1 MTLLLVP
8 GPVRALGRATRL
20 RALGVVFVAVCV
32 AALAL
37 AVLVYQKAFT
47 PVVKVTLR
55 ADSIGNQLVVPADV
69 KLRGIVVGEVRAVH
83 SNGRR
88 ATLDLAL
95 DPSHVP
101 QIPAN
106 VQARI
111 LPKTLFGE
119 KFVDLVLPK
128 RPAPQHIHA
137 GDVIPQ
143 DRSRNAIELQQVFDD
158 VLPLLRTLKPAALN
172 ETLSALSN
180 ALEGRGEQLGHNVVL
195 ADRYF
200 AGINPHLPTIEAD
213 ISGIADLASNLDA
226 AAPDLLTMARNFSV
240 SSRTVVEKQQTLA
253 RFFTETQGFAGTT
266 TRFLQAN
273 ANRLI
278 TLGAVSR
285 PTLAVLASYSG
296 EYPCLLQ
303 GLTTAEQR
311 LEPIFGPGPYLHITL
326 QVVNSRGGYQQGKD
340 APDYHHYGPA
350 SCDGLPQAGPP
361 TAQGGGGAS
370 LPSLPSLPQL
380 PAVPGDVGPVG
391 TAAEKS
397 VVSALVAPAL
407 GGADQADLADL
418 LMGPMMRG
426 TAVSQR

>member
-1 MTLLLVP
+1 MTALLERA
-8 GPVRALGRATRL
+8 PVRAVGRATRL
-20 RALGVVFVAVCV
+20 RALGLVFVAVCV
-32 AALAL
+32 GLLSL
-37 AVLVYQKAFT
+37 AVAVYQKAFT
-47 PVVKVTLR
+47 PTVDVRLR

-95 DPSHVP
+95 DPG
-101 QIPAN
+101 QARRIPAN
-106 VQARI
+106 VEARI

-119 KFVDLVLPK
+119 KFVDLVLPN
-128 RPAPQHIHA
+128 RPAPQHLTA

-143 DRSRNAIELQQVFDD
+143 DRSRNAIELQRVFDD

-172 ETLSALSN
+172 ETLSALAN
-180 ALEGRGEQLGHNVVL
+180 ALEGRGDELGHNVVL

-200 AGINPHLPTIEAD
+200 SGINPHLPTIEAD
-213 ISGIADLASNLDA
+213 ISGIADLASNLDD
-226 AAPDLLTMARNFSV
+226 AAPDLLTMARNFSA

-253 RFFTETQGFAGTT
+253 QFLRETQGFAGTT
-266 TRFLQAN
+266 THFLQAN

-311 LEPIFGPGPYLHITL
+311 LEPVFGPGPYLHITL

-340 APDYHHYGPA
+340 NPDYHHYGPP
-350 SCDGLPQAGPP
+350 SCDGLPQQGPP
-361 TAQGGGGAS
+361 TSHGTGS
-370 LPSLPSLPQL
+370 SPSLPQL
-380 PAVPGDVGPVG
+380 PSVPGDVGPVG
-391 TAAEKS
+391 DLAEQH
-397 VVSALVAPAL
+397 VVTALVAPAL
-407 GGADQADLADL
+407 GGDSSGAAGLADL

>member
-8 GPVRALGRATRL
+8 GPVRAIGRATRL
-20 RALGVVFVAVCV
+20 RLLGVVFVAVCF
-32 AALAL
+32 ALLAL

-47 PVVKVTLR
+47 PVVKVKLR

-83 SNGRR
+83 SGGRL

-95 DPSHVP
+95 DPDHVR

-119 KFVDLVLPK
+119 KFVDLVLP
-128 RPAPQHIHA
+128 RHPAPEHIAA

-143 DRSRNAIELQQVFDD
+143 DRSRNAIELQRVFDD

-180 ALEGRGEQLGHNVVL
+180 ALEGRGEELGHNVVL

-200 AGINPHLPTIEAD
+200 SGINPHLPTIEAD
-213 ISGIADLASNLDA
+213 ISGIADLASNLND
-226 AAPDLLTMARNFSV
+226 AAPDLLSMARNFSV
-240 SSRTVVEKQQTLA
+240 SSRTVVQKQQTLA
-253 RFFTETQGFAGTT
+253 RFLTETQGFAGTT

-285 PTLAVLASYSG
+285 PTLAVLASYSS

-303 GLTTAEQR
+303 GLTSAEQR
-311 LEPIFGPGPYLHITL
+311 LEPVFGPGPYLHIAL

-340 APDYHHYGPA
+340 NPDYHHFSPA
-350 SCDGLPQAGPP
+350 SCDGLPQQGPP
-361 TAQGGGGAS
+361 TPPSDGG
-370 LPSLPSLPQL
+370 PSTPSLPQL
-380 PAVPGDVGPVG
+380 PPVPGDVGPVG
-391 TAAEKS
+391 TAAEQH
-397 VVSALVAPAL
+397 VVAALVGPAL
-407 GGADQADLADL
+407 GSGGEGAGLADL